1 MEFLFFTLVMPA
13 MVVGFFAVLF
23 ALSRLTSFDG
33 ISRIA
38 SDVRSWKFN
47 LWHMMAVVFAA
58 ALLFTAFSG
67 PPREGPV
74 LAIVLLSLAV
84 LAWFIR
90 VWCDEFV
97 FLMGLRDED
106 FPGRNDK
113 LIWAV
118 VLLIL
123 PVISVWLF
131 RSYHMAHWPES
142 KSVTHSELDPEP
154 AGRRSATMPV

>member
-1 MEFLFFTLVMPA
+1 MEILFFTIVMPA

-23 ALSRLTSFDG
+23 ALSRLTSLDG

-47 LWHMMAVVFAA
+47 LWHMMAVVVVA
-58 ALLFTAFSG
+58 ALLLTAFSG
-67 PPREGPV
+67 PPREGAV

-84 LAWFIR
+84 LAWFVR

-106 FPGRNDK
+106 LPGRNDK

-123 PVISVWLF
+123 SPISVWLF
-131 RSYHMAHWPES
+131 RSYHVAHWPEP
-142 KSVTHSELDPEP
+142 KSVTHPELDPEP
-154 AGRRSATMPV
+154 TGRRSATMPV

>member
-1 MEFLFFTLVMPA
+1 MEFLFFTIVMPA

-23 ALSRLTSFDG
+23 GLSRVTSLDG

-38 SDVRSWKFN
+38 SNVRSWKFN
-47 LWHMMAVVFAA
+47 LWHMMAVVIVAG
-58 ALLFTAFSG
+58 LLLTAFSG
-67 PPREGPV
+67 PPREGAV

-84 LAWFIR
+84 LAWFVR

-106 FPGRNDK
+106 LPGRNDK

-123 PVISVWLF
+123 PLISVWLF
-131 RSYHMAHWPES
+131 RSYRLAHWPEP
-142 KSVTHSELDPEP
+142 KSVIHSDLGPEP
-154 AGRRSATMPV
+154 VGGRTAAQSA